1 MSVTHISTYQM
12 QKKKLWSF
20 NEASTL
26 VKGKLLGKIPH
37 KALESNQIKISHGRK
52 SMDLSA

>member
-1 MSVTHISTYQM
+1 MDLQYCRKIGIAING
-12 QKKKLWSF
+12 K
-20 NEASTL
+20 ASTL